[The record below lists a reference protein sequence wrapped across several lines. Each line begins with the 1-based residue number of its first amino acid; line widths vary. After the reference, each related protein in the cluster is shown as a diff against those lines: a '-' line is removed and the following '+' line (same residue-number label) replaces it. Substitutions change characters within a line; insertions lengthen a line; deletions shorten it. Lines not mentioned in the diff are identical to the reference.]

1 VRLKS
6 SYNLRYSGP
15 GMPVSGEVDLLR
27 GVCLERLGRAQEAI
41 SLYLGMTG
49 GIDDYFGNRATLRL
63 RALGATPAGRSIVSR
78 LLTSAVAT
86 ARSGSASAAKDAA
99 TRALRLSDDDATRRE
114 MLSILRRSY
123 AAIPAYS
130 RVSRGT
136 LVAVGRDPIPPGGAP
151 VAART
156 HAALGEELAFLGLY
170 DEAAPELAAGGFGSR
185 SSYSMAV
192 YNVRGSRADG
202 AISTGTSLAGRLP
215 SDFRVELLPREV
227 AELLYPAPY
236 REALRKSAL
245 PMGVDP
251 RFELSIARQES
262 VFKPWVKSPAAARG
276 LMQFI
281 PETANKIAAALAIE
295 PFDQDD
301 LYEPDVAVR
310 IGARYLAD
318 LFALFPD
325 NPYAVAA
332 SYNGG
337 EDNVARWIKR
347 SGGSTDPDVVV
358 SEISYKE
365 TKGYVFRVMNNY
377 WNYQAL
383 YTRELNPR

>member
-1 VRLKS
+1 MRGSQPHLPPARDWHRGDDGRPVR
-6 SYNLRYSGP
+6 
-15 GMPVSGEVDLLR
+15 
-27 GVCLERLGRAQEAI
+27 RAQLDNVDTLSGRQEVPVA
-41 SLYLGMTG
+41 L
-49 GIDDYFGNRATLRL
+49 DDMD
-63 RALGATPAGRSIVSR
+63 V
-78 LLTSAVAT
+78 
-86 ARSGSASAAKDAA
+86 
-99 TRALRLSDDDATRRE
+99 
-114 MLSILRRSY
+114 
-123 AAIPAYS
+123 
-130 RVSRGT
+130 
-136 LVAVGRDPIPPGGAP
+136 RD
-151 VAART
+151 VAARVKC
-156 HAALGEELAFLGLY
+156 G
-170 DEAAPELAAGGFGSR
+170 
-185 SSYSMAV
+185 V
-192 YNVRGSRADG
+192 
-202 AISTGTSLAGRLP
+202 
-215 SDFRVELLPREV
+215 VER
-227 AELLYPAPY
+227 
-236 REALRKSAL
+236 
-245 PMGVDP
+245 
-251 RFELSIARQES
+251 LSIARQES

-383 YTRELNPR
+383 YTRELNDR